1 MKNIL
6 DLDYLKSLEKKIN
19 KEQQEKQQAQENKER
34 HVVNT
39 SILGSNEGYKDIF
52 STFKADE
59 EESKKIKEYAE
70 SKGYDMRSLSEIEI
84 QKIEEEMRSVRVN
97 PIVNTDKI
105 DESILLELDDIMAEE
120 DNKEEISR
128 DSTIYVKEPVQ
139 PASINEINKS
149 IDSNKEEKN
158 EIITEEERPKDIL
171 VEEVKDD
178 VTIDSSSD
186 WKLDDIDLNDAFENK
201 SLTRLNDILAKEVD
215 SKNTVVEN
223 IEEPQNIGNIKSN
236 DENITEEEKRKIY
249 ENTLQDRNKI
259 GSEPSV
265 LSFYNKEK
273 SDIIP
278 ESEITENIGEN
289 GEQKLLIESNFKV
302 EKVPKVGQNVSFSD
316 STESENLNSRK
327 ENIEFSNDSL
337 NERLIVNIE
346 SMDNENENIFNENN
360 PIEETVIKDTLNVN
374 KESDK
379 IKDTDNSIL
388 NKAMALTNSDD
399 VEVLSVSE
407 VIEEENK
414 LDLLNKRLIEMRD
427 KSKLDESDIKVIK
440 DTLIEATET
449 VKNKSDNKNNPLE
462 SLNLIKDIIQTKR
475 EEDLTGL
482 DLDEID
488 WGELEVSEDNNPVKQ
503 QLLDIASLIK
513 EQKTK
518 QEVIEPEKT
527 PLDLV
532 LEELSKLKEE
542 DIAIK
547 YTNKDLQPLDLMEIS
562 NMGYNTYMLPN
573 EDYIIAKS
581 GNFEDT
587 FSKRIYVGKFV
598 AKLKEE
604 VLNFFNN
611 GIASEIPLT
620 DIDGLPIFTK
630 EELDKIIKDLS
641 ISIDFKKNGELNT
654 ALIIVGI

>member
-120 DNKEEISR
+120 DNKEEIAR

-139 PASINEINKS
+139 PASINEINKI

-302 EKVPKVGQNVSFSD
+302 EKVPKVGQNVLFSD

-346 SMDNENENIFNENN
+346 SMDNENENIFNENK
-360 PIEETVIKDTLNVN
+360 PIEETVIKDTLNVD

-388 NKAMALTNSDD
+388 NKAMELTNSDD

>member
-84 QKIEEEMRSVRVN
+84 QKIEKEMRSVRVN

-302 EKVPKVGQNVSFSD
+302 EKVPKVGQNVSFLD

-327 ENIEFSNDSL
+327 ENIEFSSDSL

-346 SMDNENENIFNENN
+346 SMDNENENIFNENK

>member
-302 EKVPKVGQNVSFSD
+302 EKVPKVGQNVSFSN

-346 SMDNENENIFNENN
+346 SMDNENENIFNENR
-360 PIEETVIKDTLNVN
+360 PIEETVIKYTLNVN

>member
-39 SILGSNEGYKDIF
+39 SILGSNEGYRDIF

-346 SMDNENENIFNENN
+346 SMDNENENIFNENK
-360 PIEETVIKDTLNVN
+360 PIEETVIKDTLNVD

-518 QEVIEPEKT
+518 QEVIGPEKT
-527 PLDLV
+527 SLDLV

-598 AKLKEE
+598 EKLKEE